1 MNLND
6 YLKKLKTTPENIS
19 FDETISTIDKYYD
32 FTPGTFTNGDLINK
46 TNENNGS
53 CKIFFFAKEQQLSE
67 ELTLHCFGD
76 YYRKDVLQNPNAD
89 DHKNIRNFM
98 ASGWTALSFDSTAL
112 KLK

>member
-6 YLKKLKTTPENIS
+6 YLNKLKTTPENIS
-19 FDETISTIDKYYD
+19 FDETISTIDEHYD
-32 FTPGTFTNGDLINK
+32 FTPSAFTNGDTRNNA
-46 TNENNGS
+46 NENNGS

-67 ELTLHCFGD
+67 ELTLNCFGD
-76 YYRKDVLQNPNAD
+76 YYRKDVLQNPNTD

-98 ASGWTALSFDSTAL
+98 TSGWTALSFDSTAL

>member
-6 YLKKLKTTPENIS
+6 YLNKLKTTPESIS
-19 FDETISTIDKYYD
+19 FEETISTIDEHYD
-32 FTPGTFTNGDLINK
+32 FTPSAFSNGDTKNNA
-46 TNENNGS
+46 NENNGS

-89 DHKNIRNFM
+89 DHQNIRNFIT
-98 ASGWTALSFDSTAL
+98 SGWAALSFDSTAL
-112 KLK
+112 KVK